1 MTTYDP
7 GPATSSPAGDQAG
20 QPGSTDCVYSAGP
33 IKRLEPADGLFLRAE
48 HLAQIQRYARQLARA
63 VARAGGAGVAY
74 GLTAAYM
81 GGDPGVVTVS
91 DGLAIDPAGAPLLLD
106 TAQGLP
112 LPAAAAGGEGA
123 AAGRQIWVIELL
135 AAERALD
142 DTESLYGALCDCSAS
157 GVSGTIHPYVAEGLC
172 IRFRPANLDVPGVP
186 DYQFRSA
193 VAAAW
198 YRREHADGSPLIPTL
213 RGDGTH
219 AALASQVWATGT
231 SAAGGDAVPIGVLLH
246 TGTAWEVDVWIARRD
261 QVDPPPRRG
270 WQQRMGMRPWD
281 VFLAQVLQ
289 FQAQLA
295 VLDIDPVLLRPVR
308 YPAEVSAAVEA
319 ALADVN
325 ALEEIVDQGKSTTVT
340 RRGVSDRVKSLL
352 AKLAA
357 AKAESLPGGKQ
368 GLLEL
373 GFIELPPAGYLPV
386 SPVSGATVNEQVS
399 RLMGDGV
406 ILRFCSVRPDQVS
419 LALEQAQHLDRIS
432 LTQGLQDPK
441 QRAEVDV
448 LVPDGVLGMAAPAGH
463 VHFAEGDLGYAAP
476 RAPADEQIRHH
487 GLGRFEKDGM
497 DRVRAAFAGVS
508 ALVDESRHALWL
520 DLQLD
525 PDPFTLPRG
534 GSASVQARLAYRRAF
549 SETPDGEADWRA
561 DVSTELLCQRV
572 RADAMAGTTTFEG
585 QLTGGLVLCIAGQ
598 CDDRAVDIQV
608 QLELKRT
615 AGQVSELT
623 MEAVTTQGKNQWRL
637 QFDLSLTTDGYFTV
651 KLADDTTTGIPLDLL
666 CNLAENPQAVRP
678 GQAARTDAEE
688 ALKDLSNTE
697 FPLVA
702 VSRLFADAPP
712 PADPTGFRTV
722 HDWVLFTRRPTCAC
736 EPVRIGT
743 VAAPTIR
750 LDLYTVALAN
760 PARALAAG
768 KLPQRAT
775 PEFVATLEWDSESY
789 WVTPQSRIIVD
800 GWAAATPPP
809 AAPLAALVWLDL
821 RAPHDFLVKQ
831 VLSRMGAADDIKV
844 SLRADTPLVPLSPLS
859 AGAILAVL

>member
-1 MTTYDP
+1 MTTYDT

-48 HLAQIQRYARQLARA
+48 HLAQMQRYARQLARA

-106 TAQGLP
+106 TAQELP
-112 LPAAAAGGEGA
+112 LPAAAAGAAGT

-135 AAERALD
+135 AAERASY
-142 DTESLYGALCDCSAS
+142 DTESLYAALCDCSSS
-157 GVSGTIHPYVAEGLC
+157 GISGTIHPYVAEGLC

-198 YRREHADGSPLIPTL
+198 YRREHAAGSPLIPTL

-231 SAAGGDAVPIGVLLH
+231 SAAAGDTVPIGVLLH

-261 QVDPPPRRG
+261 RIDPPPRRG

-308 YPAEVSAAVEA
+308 YPEDVSAAVEA
-319 ALADVN
+319 ALEDVN
-325 ALEEIVDQGKSTTVT
+325 ALEQIVGQGKSTTVT
-340 RRGVSDRVKSLL
+340 RRGVGDRVKSLL
-352 AKLAA
+352 EKLAD
-357 AKAESLPGGKQ
+357 AKAQSLPAGKQ

-373 GFIELPPAGYLPV
+373 GFIELPSAGYLPV

-463 VHFAEGDLGYAAP
+463 VYFAEGELGYILP
-476 RAPADEQIRHH
+476 RTDVQIRHH

-520 DLQLD
+520 DFQLD

-534 GSASVQARLAYRRAF
+534 SSASVQARLAYRRAF
-549 SETPDGEADWRA
+549 SETPAGEADWRA
-561 DVSTELLCQRV
+561 DVSAELLCQRV
-572 RADAMAGTTTFEG
+572 RTNDMAGTTTFEG

-598 CDDRAVDIQV
+598 CDDRAVDVQV

-615 AGQVSELT
+615 AGRVSELT
-623 MEAVTTQGKNQWRL
+623 MEAATTQGKNQWRL
-637 QFDLSLTTDGYFTV
+637 QFDLGTTTDGYFTV
-651 KLADDTTTGIPLDLL
+651 KLADTPTGIPLELL
-666 CNLAENPQAVRP
+666 CDLTENPQAVRP
-678 GQAARTDAEE
+678 GQVARTDAEE

-702 VSRLFADAPP
+702 ASRLFADAPP
-712 PADPTGFRTV
+712 PADPTGFGTA

-736 EPVRIGT
+736 EPVRTG
-743 VAAPTIR
+743 APAPAVR
-750 LDLYTVALAN
+750 LDLYTVAVRN
-760 PARALAAG
+760 PAGTLKNGQLPAG
-768 KLPQRAT
+768 AE
-775 PEFVATLEWDSESY
+775 PEFVATLEWDSESF
-789 WVTPQSRIIVD
+789 WLTPQSRIIVD
-800 GWAAATPPP
+800 GWAAPTPTP
-809 AAPLAALVWLDL
+809 AAPQGALVWLNL
-821 RAPHDFLVKQ
+821 RAPHGFLAKQ
-831 VLSRMGAADDIKV
+831 VLSRMGAADDITV
-844 SLRADTPLVPLSPLS
+844 SLRSDTPLVPLSPRS
-859 AGAILAVL
+859 AGAILALLSLSQ